1 MQPMIR
7 FRSRCQPGRIHRSST
22 LRGRGR
28 PFRRS
33 SVPAHWVPVADY
45 RSALGR
51 GTRCGREASWSRR
64 RRHRVEAG
72 LPLRST
78 QRHRRHLL
86 RGPRDTDCRWSRH
99 HRIDWT
105 DVHVR
110 DEGGVDGVRSCHS
123 LGQKVILVRVARSS
137 SRSLPRVI
145 ERNRPMTAHRDSLV
159 RIRSLRYNK
168 KAREKT

>member
-1 MQPMIR
+1 MIR
-7 FRSRCQPGRIHRSST
+7 LRSRCQPGRIHRSST
-22 LRGRGR
+22 LRGRL
-28 PFRRS
+28 FRRS
-33 SVPAHWVPVADY
+33 YVPVRWVPVADY
-45 RSALGR
+45 RCGLGR
-51 GTRCGREASWSRR
+51 RTRCGRVARWSRC
-64 RRHRVEAG
+64 RRHRHRAEAG

-78 QRHRRHLL
+78 QRHRRRLL

-99 HRIDWT
+99 HWIDWT

-168 KAREKT
+168 RRAKKLDV